1 MKLIRYARPETD
13 FFGKRF
19 SDIMDELFSDVTTNY
34 GGSFTPSIDVSETE
48 KLIEIDVFLPGLR
61 KEDISIS
68 LENGLLNVS
77 GERKQAKEEKGRRF
91 HKIENAYGRFERT
104 LQLPEHLDHD
114 SVKATFKDG
123 ILSITVDKVAERL
136 RKEIKIS

>member
-13 FFGKRF
+13 VFGKRF
-19 SDIMDELFSDVTTNY
+19 SDIMDEFFSEVAGTYHGT
-34 GGSFTPSIDVSETE
+34 FTPSIDVSETE
-48 KLIEIDVFLPGLR
+48 KQIEIDVFLPGLR
-61 KEDISIS
+61 KEDIAVS
-68 LENGLLNVS
+68 LENGLLTVT
-77 GERKQAKEEKGRRF
+77 GERKQSKEEKGRKF

-104 LQLPEHLDHD
+104 LQLPEHLDQD